1 MQGKNTAHLCQ
12 ANAAVVS
19 MLVLTHLLTST
30 SMNVEILVDL
40 LNFLLSIQCLSVNLT
55 TIVNLL
61 VLLENWIWENWESK
75 NIATHFMICV
85 ELEKY
90 VD

>member
-61 VLLENWIWENWESK
+61 VLLENRI
-75 NIATHFMICV
+75 
-85 ELEKY
+85 
-90 VD
+90 